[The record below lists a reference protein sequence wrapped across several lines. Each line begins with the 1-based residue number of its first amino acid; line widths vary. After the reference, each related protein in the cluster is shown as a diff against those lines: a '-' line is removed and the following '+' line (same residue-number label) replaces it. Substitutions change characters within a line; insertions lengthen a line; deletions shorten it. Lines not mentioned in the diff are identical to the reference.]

1 MILTDPQRRAL
12 AAVVAAG
19 PRGTT
24 ARSVAHTLWP
34 DSPAWHKRTRASR
47 SGTRNG
53 VLGGTMPMKAAQ
65 LLHRLE
71 ALGLV
76 TLDDT
81 NRYWITTH
89 AGERVHI
96 DGAVRR

>member
-1 MILTDPQRRAL
+1 MILTDPQRHAL

-34 DSPAWHKRTRASR
+34 DSPAWHKRTRGR
-47 SGTRNG
+47 GNRNG
-53 VLGGTMPMKAAQ
+53 ALGGTMPMKAAQ
-65 LLHRLE
+65 LLHRLHG
-71 ALGLV
+71 LGLV

-81 NRYWITTH
+81 GRYWITTH
-89 AGERVHI
+89 AGERVHR
-96 DGAVRR
+96 DGAIRR